1 MRRLAAALAVLAGF
15 PASAWAVEG
24 GSGAYLLG
32 SHDLTAGFVPPPG
45 TYIFNDFIYIQG
57 NAPALSIGGVVVTKP
72 TIEVWLYKL
81 NATQVFNTEIFGGTP
96 AVNINIPYASASM
109 EFDTTILGRE
119 VGPVSDSQDGFGDIV
134 ITPLIGWHSGNWNY
148 SGSLSIYAPT
158 GEYSDAV
165 IRPRQGEYDVL
176 SIGKN
181 KWAFDPTF
189 AVTWLDP
196 TIGLEV
202 DGALGITFSTINEA
216 TDYQTAPE
224 LHFEGAIG
232 QHFKNGATLGLAGYI
247 YQQLADDSGT
257 GAENFKK
264 AIGAKSLQAR
274 VFGIGPVLGYNT
286 KVGDVG
292 VTFQAN
298 YYHEFAAKRRLESD
312 VFWLTAGVSF

>member
-1 MRRLAAALAVLAGF
+1 
-15 PASAWAVEG
+15 
-24 GSGAYLLG
+24 
-32 SHDLTAGFVPPPG
+32 
-45 TYIFNDFIYIQG
+45 
-57 NAPALSIGGVVVTKP
+57 
-72 TIEVWLYKL
+72 
-81 NATQVFNTEIFGGTP
+81 
-96 AVNINIPYASASM
+96 M

-247 YQQLADDSGT
+247 YQQLADDSGSGRGEFQEGDRREKPSGPRLRDRP
-257 GAENFKK
+257 GAR
-264 AIGAKSLQAR
+264 LQHEGRRCRRDLPSQLLSR
-274 VFGIGPVLGYNT
+274 VRR
-286 KVGDVG
+286 
-292 VTFQAN
+292 QAPAG
-298 YYHEFAAKRRLESD
+298 ERRLLAD
-312 VFWLTAGVSF
+312 GRGIVLTRTFSPAVPLSASGVAATH